1 MRAGLAFAS
10 SDADFGVSAAVPV
23 LIAQSIIEAAL
34 KLQSVVL
41 GRGSDLKIR
50 ADRRFTEYFRLDAH
64 KKLRETQD
72 ALAGVVC
79 LRGVGQWPC
88 LSRSTAGCYP
98 AAELGA
104 RPGLYVEPASIR
116 PNAANVA
123 GTVSAWKEY
132 EGGYINRP
140 PFSGN
145 IVGNQRESWVTAM
158 WIRTS
163 TAAVLVL
170 TASVALAAS
179 ADYQIVKV
187 ASVASATIDTLKP
200 KTIFFTDHRTDDKS
214 DKGAFIRFD
223 DWSKTRPIEFKFL
236 NLFPTFKEGMVHK
249 IIDGSK
255 KEVKD
260 ELQMYVTEARF
271 MLSRPAESVD
281 LKQFASLPF
290 IQSIDPSIKHVAI
303 KPEDVSTL
311 KDEKGTN
318 NKNPD
323 RNWCE
328 GPNVTACIRS
338 SYKLEGKL
346 PIGVALANKLR
357 DSEKK
362 LTDTI
367 EFESEM
373 RLLKAADVDE
383 ASLKQLTG
391 VNTPVAGML
400 EQNMFYVNQVMRFG
414 KLIAVFQP
422 NPADAKSTVTTVVI
436 ALAVGSSTL
445 EQKKKYENVPVLRN
459 LVPSQVLLGNS
470 SFNTGESISAGLPN
484 YVRNR
489 IKAIAGI
496 LDRG

>member
-1 MRAGLAFAS
+1 
-10 SDADFGVSAAVPV
+10 
-23 LIAQSIIEAAL
+23 
-34 KLQSVVL
+34 
-41 GRGSDLKIR
+41 
-50 ADRRFTEYFRLDAH
+50 
-64 KKLRETQD
+64 
-72 ALAGVVC
+72 
-79 LRGVGQWPC
+79 
-88 LSRSTAGCYP
+88 
-98 AAELGA
+98 
-104 RPGLYVEPASIR
+104 
-116 PNAANVA
+116 
-123 GTVSAWKEY
+123 
-132 EGGYINRP
+132 
-140 PFSGN
+140 
-145 IVGNQRESWVTAM
+145 M

-163 TAAVLVL
+163 AATLLVFA
-170 TASVALAAS
+170 TTVAIAAS

-187 ASVASATIDTLKP
+187 ASVAGATIDSLKP
-200 KTIFFTDHRTDDKS
+200 KTIFFTDHRTDENS

-223 DWSKTRPIEFKFL
+223 EWGRSRPVEYKFL
-236 NLFPTFKEGMVHK
+236 NIFPSFKEGMVHK

-255 KEVKD
+255 KEVRD

-271 MLSRPAESVD
+271 MLSRPADTVD
-281 LKQFASLPF
+281 LKAFASLPF
-290 IQSIDPSIKHVAI
+290 IQSIDPSIKHQIINAS
-303 KPEDVSTL
+303 DVSTL
-311 KDEKGTN
+311 KDEKGSN

-328 GPNVTACIRS
+328 GAGVTACIRS

-362 LTDTI
+362 LSDTI

-373 RLLKAADVDE
+373 RLLNASDVDE
-383 ASLKQLTG
+383 AGLKQLTG
-391 VNTPVAGML
+391 VSTPVVGVL

-422 NPADAKSTVTTVVI
+422 NPADARSTVTTVVI

-445 EQKKKYENVPVLRN
+445 EQKRKYENVPVLRN

-470 SFNTGESISAGLPN
+470 SFNTGESISAGLPS